1 MVMRLAVVLH
11 SLRGHWSS
19 HGASRW
25 AAGGPRWHWW
35 PPLEA
40 KRRRTR
46 GTPTVAWWGH
56 GGRGSS
62 HAWMHGVTC
71 VGGGREKGFTQLY
84 IITYSST
91 FQQGYQETNLLDIH
105 KMYKCLCVPLDK
117 YIKMFV
123 YNTFFLSPKWTYQ
136 LQTVAL
142 N

>member
-62 HAWMHGVTC
+62 HAWMHGVTHGMPIGPSRWHAHVWMRGHAGGWRRPVL
-71 VGGGREKGFTQLY
+71 VGSWGARWRHHTWGMAMRVHRHLGH
-84 IITYSST
+84 SRV
-91 FQQGYQETNLLDIH
+91 H
-105 KMYKCLCVPLDK
+105 
-117 YIKMFV
+117 
-123 YNTFFLSPKWTYQ
+123 
-136 LQTVAL
+136 AL
-142 N
+142 VEGWRARWGA